1 LFPYREHRGSFLE
14 GFYLVIQF
22 KIQTIRSAH
31 QPAWVNRAPS
41 EEAAFN
47 EAGTHSRPVRNH
59 PKTYLKETE
68 MTVSK
73 LLSAIALAVIAASG
87 AAHAETYQGVTAVSS
102 QQSREAVNGQAIVAA
117 RSGNIYGDAAGEGVT
132 QLSGRSTDRAG
143 VRAEAVETAQ
153 SANQNLDR
161 KAFVNSV
168 VPSQYKI
175 QRTNTRQAGL

>member
-1 LFPYREHRGSFLE
+1 
-14 GFYLVIQF
+14 
-22 KIQTIRSAH
+22 
-31 QPAWVNRAPS
+31 
-41 EEAAFN
+41 
-47 EAGTHSRPVRNH
+47 
-59 PKTYLKETE
+59 

-87 AAHAETYQGVTAVSS
+87 AAHAETYQGVATVSS
-102 QQSREAVNGQAIVAA
+102 QQSREAVNGQAVVAA

-143 VRAEAVETAQ
+143 VRAEAVDTAQ

>member
-1 LFPYREHRGSFLE
+1 
-14 GFYLVIQF
+14 
-22 KIQTIRSAH
+22 
-31 QPAWVNRAPS
+31 
-41 EEAAFN
+41 
-47 EAGTHSRPVRNH
+47 
-59 PKTYLKETE
+59 

-87 AAHAETYQGVTAVSS
+87 AAHAETYQGVATVSS
-102 QQSREAVNGQAIVAA
+102 QQSREAVNGQAVVAA
-117 RSGNIYGDAAGEGVT
+117 RSGNIYGDAAGEGVI